1 MAKDQFFV
9 KAAEKFSTKFLAG
22 IFLCVTRFAK
32 SLVGLRLSSLMPQN
46 KQTNTYRELNQQ
58 GQEVLFPGK
67 EVVEIKI
74 EEFNHFTYQD

>member
-1 MAKDQFFV
+1 
-9 KAAEKFSTKFLAG
+9 
-22 IFLCVTRFAK
+22 
-32 SLVGLRLSSLMPQN
+32 MPQN

-74 EEFNHFTYQD
+74 EEFNHLHIKTKAGTLTETYSSLMLLCYWCQF